1 MKARMS
7 FLFAGLLAAVFL
19 MVFAGAG
26 YSAQSQDA
34 LLDLLPADTLI
45 CFRINNFSGTFE
57 QLDQYLAGVSPM
69 PVSMLLT
76 TQLGSAIGDPLLNGM
91 NKAGTLAAVLL
102 PGADEEEPMGAVL
115 LPAADVQ
122 LFLSSPYCNVDERG
136 LYTLTPPGSS
146 VGPVSFVPLEGS
158 SYLLMVPLYQR
169 GTLVSIQACLKDK
182 KQSLSQRLK
191 AEDAQRS
198 ASAPF
203 WLWLNV
209 EKGYGMLAPELRESI
224 ESGVEES
231 FQHSPMAMEP
241 NAVTALL
248 DEIDFWMGQVD
259 SFTVALT
266 PQAEQLT
273 AEMIF
278 AAKTGSELAGLLVRE
293 PGMKSGFAMGG
304 YLDPQAPLNCLMR
317 TNTLL
322 MMKANKVGMELWTAV
337 LTKGQPDAA
346 LTTQINELIEKSM
359 RAVGTE
365 MAFSFGYQAGMPP
378 FSVQEVV
385 EVKDAAAVREVIR
398 SSVDL
403 VNVLYSKMTF
413 PAVFRLQEKVSEYKG
428 IPIDQVV
435 IQFTPT
441 DSFPAEEKAVLD
453 ALYGQEGL
461 KYPFAITEKAIFVA
475 VGPQAEAEL
484 KKLLDLKDNLP
495 PTPMEMQIAMK
506 LIPQS
511 QSADT
516 IASLNV
522 LRLVKGFGGMMATM
536 QKGIDPDSP
545 VPPFASIAEQIPA
558 ASQSAL
564 AIGMHIDGGCV
575 QSHVVL
581 PKQHLMEIMSWFMQ
595 IQQKMMMEQFQQQ
608 QQQQLQQQQQQQSES
623 GEGEGAL

>member
-57 QLDQYLAGVSPM
+57 QLDQYLAGVSSM

-102 PGADEEEPMGAVL
+102 PGAGEEEPMGAVL
-115 LPAADVQ
+115 LPVADVQ
-122 LFLSSPYCNVDERG
+122 LFLSSPYGKVDEKG

-158 SYLLMVPLYQR
+158 SYLLMVPVYQR

-209 EKGYGMLAPELRESI
+209 EKGYRMLAPDLRESI
-224 ESGVEES
+224 KSGVEEA
-231 FQHSPMAMEP
+231 FRHSPMAMEP
-241 NAVTALL
+241 NAVTVLL
-248 DEIDFWMGQVD
+248 DGMDSWMRQVD

-278 AAKTGSELAGLLVRE
+278 AAKTGSELASLLVRE

-346 LTTQINELIEKSM
+346 LTARINELLEKSM
-359 RAVGTE
+359 QAIGTE

-378 FSVQEVV
+378 FSVREVV

-403 VNVLYSKMTF
+403 LNVLYSKMTF

-428 IPIDQVV
+428 IPIDQAV
-435 IQFTPT
+435 IQL

-461 KYPFAITEKAIFVA
+461 KYPFAITEKAVFVTM
-475 VGPQAEAEL
+475 GHQAEAEL

-495 PTPMEMQIAMK
+495 PTPMEMQTAMK

-522 LRLVKGFGGMMATM
+522 LRRVKGFGGMITTM
-536 QKGIDPDSP
+536 QKGIDPNSP
-545 VPPFASIAEQIPA
+545 VPPFASIAEQIPV

-564 AIGMHIDGGCV
+564 AIGIHIDGGCV

-608 QQQQLQQQQQQQSES
+608 QQQQQQSES
-623 GEGEGAL
+623 GEGEGALN